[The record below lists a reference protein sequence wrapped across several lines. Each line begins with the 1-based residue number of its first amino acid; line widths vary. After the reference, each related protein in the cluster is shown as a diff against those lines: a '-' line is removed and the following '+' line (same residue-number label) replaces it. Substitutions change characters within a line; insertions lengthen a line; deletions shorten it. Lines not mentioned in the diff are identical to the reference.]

1 MTTPYYELQELW
13 SLLLEAPPDLREEWW
28 TSCKN
33 EYPSMWQDPMVRKC
47 VAKKYNTWKRE
58 EAVIKGA
65 GLEPLG
71 IYGNATK
78 PVQARFLANPLWLL
92 VGVLA
97 VAFVFSNTKQE
108 RK

>member
-13 SLLLEAPPDLREEWW
+13 SLLLEAPSDLREEWW

-47 VAKKYNTWKRE
+47 VAGKYNTWKRE
-58 EAVIKGA
+58 EAIIKKA

-71 IYGNATK
+71 VYGNATK
-78 PVQARFLANPLWLL
+78 PTQAGFSTNPLWLL

-97 VAFVFSNTKQE
+97 VAFVFSNTKQG
-108 RK
+108 KK